1 MRSIGRGHGSDVF
14 LEGIETRAER
24 VALSGRVRP
33 WEWGL
38 RDLNPRIHELAHD
51 TDVRFFADGSYS
63 WRDRKS
69 GASTYQNERSEQAV
83 YFIAARGATLYVKG
97 VAAGKILIYSPHR
110 IVLAGSLTYA
120 HDPRIIPDSGDY
132 LGLVCDGDIEVA
144 PAAVTGPGD
153 VIIHAA
159 LFARRR
165 FVVTDSD
172 QPSSA
177 TLRIYG
183 SLAAGSLTESE
194 PRYATLVEYDR
205 RFEQLR
211 PPGFPSTN
219 RFAAEDWDG
228 RWTEV
233 PEQSTSDDL

>member
-1 MRSIGRGHGSDVF
+1 MSFGRASK
-14 LEGIETRAER
+14 RAPS
-24 VALSGRVRP
+24 ASPCPSGYDP

-38 RDLNPRIHELAHD
+38 RDLNPRVHKLAHD
-51 TDVRFFADGSYS
+51 TDIRFYADGSYS
-63 WRDRKS
+63 WHDRKS
-69 GASTYQNERSEQAV
+69 GASRITMSGSEQPV

-97 VAAGKILIYSPHR
+97 VAAGKFLIYSPHR
-110 IVLAGSLTYA
+110 IVLEGSLTYA
-120 HDPRIIPDSGDY
+120 HDPRIVPDSGDY

-144 PAAVTGPGD
+144 PPDVTGPGD

-159 LFARRR
+159 IFARHR

-183 SLAAGSLTESE
+183 SLAAGSLTASE